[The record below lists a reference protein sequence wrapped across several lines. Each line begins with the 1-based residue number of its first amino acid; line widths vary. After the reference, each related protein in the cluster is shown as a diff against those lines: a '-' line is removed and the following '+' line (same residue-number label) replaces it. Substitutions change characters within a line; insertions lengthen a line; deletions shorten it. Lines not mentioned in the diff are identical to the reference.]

1 MTTPYAMT
9 YAGDRAIRAAR
20 EAGLVSDELWRAHRA
35 AIQECPT
42 SWYNWYLWA
51 TRLAA
56 NEDREAAHL
65 DWIDSETAEQ
75 PLTEAATVDAAAD
88 WTPEGVPF

>member
-9 YAGDRAIRAAR
+9 YAGDRAMRAAR
-20 EAGLVSDELWRAHRA
+20 EAGLVSDELWQAHRA

-42 SWYNWYLWA
+42 SWYNWYMA
-51 TRLAA
+51 TMRLAA
-56 NEDREAAHL
+56 NEERTAAHL

-75 PLTEAATVDAAAD
+75 PLTPATVAD
-88 WTPEGVPF
+88 TAPF